1 MKMTIAEHPP
11 HVIDSIYIGGGTPTA
26 LTARQMEKLF
36 AMLHRYFP
44 HRSSQFEC
52 SMEANPGTIE
62 RDKLGVMLDGGVNRI
77 SMGAQ
82 SFDDQL
88 LKRLGRIHD
97 ARAVY
102 ESVHLARQA
111 GFHNLSLDLMYG
123 LPEQTMEQLKASV
136 EAAMSLE
143 LPHYSLYSLKIEEN
157 TPFHTWYE
165 KGELVIPD
173 EDAELAMYEYIME
186 KMVQNGYR
194 HYEVSNFARP
204 GFESRHNL
212 TYWKNESYYGLGAG
226 AHGYVNGVRHV
237 NVMGVKEYIHAT
249 KKGLPR
255 LEEHVVSREEAM
267 EDFMIMGLRMLDGIE
282 NERFF
287 RQFDKRPEDVFA
299 KPLERAIDQGLLER
313 TSYGYRLTRKG
324 LIFGNDVFALFL
336 GEATT

>member
-1 MKMTIAEHPP
+1 
-11 HVIDSIYIGGGTPTA
+11 
-26 LTARQMEKLF
+26 
-36 AMLHRYFP
+36 
-44 HRSSQFEC
+44 
-52 SMEANPGTIE
+52 MEANPGTIE

-165 KGELVIPD
+165 KGELVLPD